1 METIITAFLK
11 KEPRFP
17 KEFEFLF
24 EKYCRKGG
32 GSEDERLDKAKVFR
46 NLYELYMYAFF
57 LGIRK
62 KKPIQWVNRNRDMSG
77 IKVWNIEN
85 WKPHK
90 KAQLRD
96 YLVCCVLAEDGT
108 ALREY
113 DLMDEKTIANKSS
126 ELLTIL
132 EEYTYGGLSILNGAF
147 KKDKN
152 YFDETFAFTEYV
164 FE

>member
-1 METIITAFLK
+1 METIITALLK

-17 KEFEFLF
+17 KKYEYIF

-62 KKPIQWVNRNRDMSG
+62 KKPVPWVKRNRDMSET
-77 IKVWNIEN
+77 KVWNIEN

-90 KAQLRD
+90 KTQLRD
-96 YLVCCVLAEDGT
+96 YLICCVLAEDGSS
-108 ALREY
+108 LRSY
-113 DLMDEKTIANKSS
+113 DLMDEKEIASKSS
-126 ELLTIL
+126 ELLNIL
-132 EEYTYGGLSILNGAF
+132 EEYTYGGLSILDSTF
-147 KKDKN
+147 KNDKN
-152 YFDETFAFTEYV
+152 YFDELFAFTEYV